1 MGERGE
7 FGYLMEWLDIGDECS
22 SMDPFQLVDVD
33 GSHDASLWESA
44 AAALPTMGMIPEPH
58 FLMEPSLSS
67 NDSPCLTGHWGDAED
82 NSFRADPIKNDIEDL
97 AKAGK
102 KRKRGKHSANANNSA
117 LDQPTSGKLPNVLEN
132 NVNSPHTG
140 ESIHQDAH
148 LYSSPE
154 TTKLGA
160 RYGAESDNQ
169 MDIDSAS
176 KKCNN
181 GGGSNNNNNKGKLGG
196 QQNGSPNPSKDS
208 RWAEQL
214 LNPCAVAIA
223 SNNIYRIQHLIW
235 VLHDLASAS
244 GDANHRLAAHGLKAL
259 TAKITH
265 SGSIFPCSE
274 FLSADPKL
282 FFKALLKFHE
292 VSPWFQLIYKIVNGA
307 LLEAFEDRTSGTL
320 HVIDIGV
327 SHGMQ
332 WPTFI
337 EAVAQRPSGPPSL
350 LKLTVVSDT
359 LGAPFSAGP
368 PSNDFANRLNLF
380 AKTLNLNMELNVVA
394 QPLESLTKEVLG
406 VKDDEALA
414 ICLQFRGHQ
423 LLQEGLDKSDGKG
436 DQLTSLSPRDK
447 FIQFVRSLNPLL
459 FVLSEND
466 VDHSS
471 PDFLERFQKS
481 VDHLWR
487 FLDSTSACFK
497 GRECEERRVVE
508 GEAAM
513 ALVNNAA
520 YDDASRVERNEI
532 HAKWGKRIMERE
544 FVSDMPSDEILEGAR
559 IMLRKHDSNWEMR
572 LDEGCVS
579 LCWKNN
585 PVTFCSMWKL

>member
-7 FGYLMEWLDIGDECS
+7 YGSLFEWLDIGDECS
-22 SMDPFQLVDVD
+22 SMDPFQLVDVED
-33 GSHDASLWESA
+33 HDQASLWET
-44 AAALPTMGMIPEPH
+44 AALPTMGMGMEMSDDPH
-58 FLMEPSLSS
+58 FLMEPSLST
-67 NDSPCLTGHWGDAED
+67 NGSPRLPAQWGDAED
-82 NSFRADPIKNDIEDL
+82 SFKADPLKNDIEEL
-97 AKAGK
+97 SKAGK
-102 KRKRGKHSANANNSA
+102 KRKRGKHCANANNSA
-117 LDQPTSGKLPNVLEN
+117 LDQSITGKLSNVLDN

-140 ESIHQDAH
+140 ESVHQDTH
-148 LYSSPE
+148 LYSPPE
-154 TTKLGA
+154 TNKLGA
-160 RYGAESDNQ
+160 RNGAESENQ
-169 MDIDSAS
+169 MDSDSVS

-181 GGGSNNNNNKGKLGG
+181 SNNNNIKGKSGG
-196 QQNGSPNPSKDS
+196 QQNSSPNPSKES

-223 SNNIYRIQHLIW
+223 NNNIFRIQHLIW

-265 SGSIFPCSE
+265 AGGTLPCSE
-274 FLSADPKL
+274 FLSADPRL
-282 FFKALLKFHE
+282 FHKALLKFHE
-292 VSPWFQLIYKIVNGA
+292 VSPWYQLIYKIVNGA
-307 LLEAFEDRTSGTL
+307 LLEAFEDKISETL

-337 EAVAQRPSGPPSL
+337 EAVAKRPSGPPSL
-350 LKLTVVSDT
+350 LRLTVISDT

-368 PSNDFANRLNLF
+368 PSNDFPNRLDRF
-380 AKTLNLNMELNVVA
+380 AKSLNLNMELNVIA

-406 VKDDEALA
+406 VKEDEALA

-423 LLQEGLDKSDGKG
+423 LLQEGFDKSDGMD

-447 FIQFVRSLNPLL
+447 FIQFARGLNPLL
-459 FVLSEND
+459 FVLSDND

-497 GRECEERRVVE
+497 GRECEERRVLE

-513 ALVNNAA
+513 ALVNNVA
-520 YDDASRVERNEI
+520 YGDASRVERNEG
-532 HAKWGKRIMERE
+532 HVKWGNRVMERGFMSE
-544 FVSDMPSDEILEGAR
+544 MPSDEILEGAR

-579 LCWKNN
+579 LWWKNH
-585 PVTFCSMWKL
+585 PVTFCSLWKP